1 MVGFKTEEVQSSP
14 EHQCTLLFWQ
24 LLLVCTSGEALHS
37 VRNNTSEMWMLQ
49 LKQNPAHRS
58 LYRQHTQQ
66 PGRSPL
72 FTCTALKLLVLHIQ
86 GRLVP
91 KAFPAPTIWYLYL
104 MQKPFLAS
112 NKFLLLCRCSSAEPW
127 WECVQRWS
135 DTFRQV
141 QGSGCCW

>member
-1 MVGFKTEEVQSSP
+1 MKLPCPWLDLRQRRFSPALSTSVRCCFDSFCLFAHQVGV
-14 EHQCTLLFWQ
+14 
-24 LLLVCTSGEALHS
+24 LHS
-37 VRNNTSEMWMLQ
+37 VRNNPSEMWMLQ

-127 WECVQRWS
+127 WESVQR
-135 DTFRQV
+135 
-141 QGSGCCW
+141 